1 MLLHDYKILV
11 ILRQPLSY
19 GMNFDTLAFP
29 VFLCNVDITDKEVM
43 LFIYVYVDNQMIEV
57 LSDEPIYE

>member
-1 MLLHDYKILV
+1 
-11 ILRQPLSY
+11 
-19 GMNFDTLAFP
+19 MNFDTLAFP